1 MLGNDEKALD
11 NVRLA
16 SRQTPDYCFPFRL
29 EEINILEMAMKM
41 NPSDARAPYYLGN
54 LLYEKQPENA
64 MGLWERSRDLD
75 DSFGMVHR
83 NLGLAYYKTM
93 QDMPGAIASYEK
105 AISLDNSDQRWFFE
119 LDLIYAAARTDPEK
133 RLKLLSDNSRL
144 ILDNNVV
151 DALSRQVLLL
161 VQLGRYDQA
170 LNICNSR
177 SFPQWEGVDKMYGSY
192 LNALLL
198 EGQGYL
204 NTGNTKKALE
214 YGLLALKYPENMMV
228 AEEYRGGRAC
238 EAYYFVGSVYEKLG
252 DNDKARESWTTSIN
266 LRQNDYL
273 SDIYFYKAMS
283 LKKLGKVAAADSIFN
298 GLIRLGMER
307 IEREEVDF
315 FAKFGERVTPDDRR
329 ADAHYLIGLGC
340 LGKDMK
346 SEAKQ
351 EFAEAVKL
359 NSNHI
364 WAHEYLS
371 R

>member
-1 MLGNDEKALD
+1 
-11 NVRLA
+11 
-16 SRQTPDYCFPFRL
+16 
-29 EEINILEMAMKM
+29 
-41 NPSDARAPYYLGN
+41 
-54 LLYEKQPENA
+54 
-64 MGLWERSRDLD
+64 
-75 DSFGMVHR
+75 
-83 NLGLAYYKTM
+83 
-93 QDMPGAIASYEK
+93 
-105 AISLDNSDQRWFFE
+105 
-119 LDLIYAAARTDPEK
+119 
-133 RLKLLSDNSRL
+133 
-144 ILDNNVV
+144 
-151 DALSRQVLLL
+151 
-161 VQLGRYDQA
+161 
-170 LNICNSR
+170 
-177 SFPQWEGVDKMYGSY
+177 MYGSY

-315 FAKFGERVTPDDRR
+315 FAKFGERVTPDDRK
-329 ADAHYLIGLGC
+329 ADAHYLIGLGY
-340 LGKDMK
+340 LGRDMK
-346 SEAKQ
+346 AEAKQ